1 MMTQTQALAEYLIA
15 HGSITSREA
24 EDELGIMRCASRIHD
39 IRKEGYRITDRW
51 ETVPTRYGNGKTRI
65 KRYYMGGDND

>member
-1 MMTQTQALAEYLIA
+1 MTTQTQALAEYLIA

-39 IRKEGYRITDRW
+39 LKREGYRITDSW
-51 ETVPTRYGNGKTRI
+51 EKVPSRYGQTRV
-65 KRYYMGGDND
+65 KRWHMGGRHD